1 MEMGRRWG
9 QDGTSGISLR
19 AGKEGAGMLGRCSR
33 LSSPRT
39 TSLPPPGVCGDWKN
53 HFTVAQ
59 SQAFDRVYREQMRGL
74 PTFPWDEDPDE
85 ASPDPDP
92 SPDPSPNP
100 DRASEHPSP

>member
-1 MEMGRRWG
+1 
-9 QDGTSGISLR
+9 
-19 AGKEGAGMLGRCSR
+19 MLGRCSQWP
-33 LSSPRT
+33 SPCATLAPT
-39 TSLPPPGVCGDWKN
+39 TPGVCGDWKN

-74 PTFPWDEDPDE
+74 PAFPWDEDPED

-100 DRASEHPSP
+100 EQASERPNPERASEHPSPQP